1 MAMLSSLIKNFF
13 GQRAVSDDEVLLPAL
28 RRVYRLQQ
36 EGDLSGAREACQDVL
51 SRHPQH
57 ARAHFELGRMHGQSG
72 DLDGAFYHLQQ
83 AVTLAPEF
91 GDAHAALGNVYGLKG
106 DKEAAEAC
114 YRAALKLNPDLPEA
128 HYNLALFLKRPGC
141 YVEALRHLE
150 KVAALVPDFID
161 AAKERALCL
170 VRLARYGEAE
180 GLLGREL
187 ARHPDMAAL
196 HACMGLVC
204 HKTYRLAEA
213 LACCE
218 IAQRLGHADAEFYM
232 NFGAVLQDLG
242 RIDEALGWYDR
253 AIASQP
259 DPRLRRMPIFQRAL
273 IRLLTGDFGA
283 WPDYEIRLEDEELPR
298 RDGTF
303 PRWTGEDLAG
313 RTVLVHG
320 EQGLGDEI
328 MFASCLPDV
337 IARAGHCVI
346 ECAPKLER
354 IFRRS
359 FPVATVYAATAG
371 RRVSGGVATP
381 DIDCEVPVGSLPLYF
396 RRQVADFSQHRGYL
410 QADCARVKYW
420 MQQLASL
427 GAGIKVGISWRG
439 GSLQTRSPLRSIP
452 LEQWLPIL
460 RTDGVQFISLQY
472 DASGDELDKFR
483 ADHGIDVKHWPQAVA
498 DYDETA
504 ALVSALN
511 LTISVCTAAIHLGGA
526 LGRPVWVMAPYSPEW
541 RYGFAGKTMPWY
553 PSVRIFRQPAFGE
566 WTPVVD
572 RVAQHLRELSDLGH

>member
-1 MAMLSSLIKNFF
+1 MVMLSSLIKNFF

-28 RRVYRLQQ
+28 QRVYRLQQ
-36 EGDLSGAREACQDVL
+36 EGDLSGALEACQDVL
-51 SRHPQH
+51 SRHPRH
-57 ARAHFELGRMHGQSG
+57 ARAHFELGKMHGQSG
-72 DLDGAFYHLQQ
+72 DLDGAFHHLQQ

-141 YVEALRHLE
+141 YAEALWHLE
-150 KVAALVPDFID
+150 QVAALAPDFID
-161 AAKERALCL
+161 AASERALCL
-170 VRLARYGEAE
+170 IHLARYGEAE

-187 ARHPDMAAL
+187 ARHPDTAAL

-204 HKTYRLAEA
+204 HKTYRLTEA
-213 LACCE
+213 LTCYE
-218 IAQRLGHADAEFYM
+218 TAQRLGSVDAEFYL
-232 NFGAVLQDLG
+232 NLGAVLQDLG

-259 DPRLRRMPIFQRAL
+259 DPKLRKMPIFQRAL
-273 IRLLTGDFGA
+273 IRLLTGDFST

-298 RDGTF
+298 RDRAF

-328 MFASCLPDV
+328 MFASCLPEV
-337 IARAGHCVI
+337 ISRAKHCVI
-346 ECAPKLER
+346 ECAPKLES

-359 FPVATVYAATAG
+359 FPAATVYAAAAG
-371 RRVSGGVATP
+371 RQPLVGAANP
-381 DIDCEVPVGSLPLYF
+381 DVDCEVPIGSLPLYF
-396 RRQVADFSQHRGYL
+396 RRRAADFPQHKGYL
-410 QADCARVKYW
+410 QADCARVNYW
-420 MQQLASL
+420 KQRLASL
-427 GAGIKVGISWRG
+427 GPGIKVGISWRG

-460 RTDGVQFISLQY
+460 RAGSAQFVSLQY
-472 DASGDELDKFR
+472 DASGNELDRFR
-483 ADHGIDVKHWPQAVA
+483 IDCGIGVRHWPDAIA

-504 ALVSALN
+504 ALLSALD

-526 LGRPVWVMAPYSPEW
+526 LGRPIWVMAPYSPEW
-541 RYGFAGKTMPWY
+541 RYGFAGETMPWY
-553 PSVRIFRQPAFGE
+553 PSVRIFRQPVFGE
-566 WTPVVD
+566 WTPVVGK
-572 RVAQHLRELSDLGH
+572 VAQHLRELNDLGH